1 MSRPSSTAFQNRVQN
16 YNKKSTYASF
26 CPPFCNHGGQNRMQ
40 IYDEHLVFCK
50 FFRKKKCVFLPFGQ
64 IFVRIFNTFALEQ
77 NKSWRKKATRP
88 FSTDAKDN
96 ASVLKAN
103 DYVSLS

>member
-1 MSRPSSTAFQNRVQN
+1 MSRPSSTAFQNRVQR
-16 YNKKSTYASF
+16 YDKKSISASF

-50 FFRKKKCVFLPFGQ
+50 FFGEKML
-64 IFVRIFNTFALEQ
+64 A
-77 NKSWRKKATRP
+77 RP

>member
-40 IYDEHLVFCK
+40 IYDEHFMFCN
-50 FFRKKKCVFLPFGQ
+50 FFVKKSAFFYLSDKYLWIFLTLSPENIIKVGEK
-64 IFVRIFNTFALEQ
+64 I
-77 NKSWRKKATRP
+77 RP
-88 FSTDAKDN
+88 
-96 ASVLKAN
+96 
-103 DYVSLS
+103 